1 VKKGVD
7 TFPRRS
13 ARTRRFTLGRPR
25 SFSVAADGSRV
36 AFLRSPAGDD
46 PMTCLWVLDVDV
58 GTERLVADPAG
69 LGETREE
76 RLAADERARRERT
89 RETAGGIVA
98 YAADPDLR
106 RASFARSGE
115 LFVADLITGD
125 VQMLPAAGPA
135 FDPRP
140 APTGER
146 IAYVSDGALRLMT
159 LDGEDVCLAKDEDPD
174 VTWGLAE
181 FIAAEEM
188 GRFRGLWW
196 SPDGRS
202 IAVAR
207 VDNRPVGVW
216 HITDPSDPARE
227 PQSVRYPAAGT
238 VNADVSLFVVDVEG
252 GRREIEW
259 DRADYPYLV
268 QATWGKGEPLSLLV
282 QARDQG
288 RWSLLEADPATGATR
303 SILDQSDPRWLEV
316 VSGIP
321 AWTSDGQLVFT
332 REEEDT
338 RRLTVGG
345 DAVTP
350 AGLHVRRVVHS
361 GDEVI
366 FTASEDDATE
376 VHLWRTSGDGKPER
390 LTLVPG
396 VHDGVAG
403 GDVLVVISAEMGSP
417 DQATQVLREGKPVAV
432 IRSFA
437 ERPGL
442 EPQITMLRAGRRE
455 LNAALLLPRDHSAG
469 HRLPILLDP
478 YGGPHFQR
486 VLRAQDA
493 FLHSQWLADQ
503 GFAVVV
509 ADGRGTPGRGT
520 TWEKAIHLDL
530 ATSPLED
537 QVDALHAVAEANPD
551 LDLDRVA
558 IRGWSFGGY
567 LAALA
572 VLRRPDVF
580 HAAIAGAP
588 VTDWRLYDTHYTER
602 YLGHPDD
609 DAEAYRRSSL
619 LDDAASLSRPLL
631 LIHGLADDNVVAAHT
646 LRLSRALLEAGRPH
660 SVLPLSGVTHMTPQ
674 EVLAENLL
682 LLQVAFLREAL
693 RLEEPGE
700 AQR

>member
-1 VKKGVD
+1 MKEGTD
-7 TFPRRS
+7 SFPRRS

-36 AFLRSPAGDD
+36 AFLRSPSGDD
-46 PMTCLWVLDVDV
+46 PVTCLWIFDVEA
-58 GTERLVADPAG
+58 GTERMIADPRA
-69 LGETREE
+69 LGKASGEK
-76 RLAADERARRERT
+76 LSADERARRERA

-98 YAADPDLR
+98 YAADPDR
-106 RASFARSGE
+106 RLASFALSGE

-125 VQMLPAAGPA
+125 VRMLPSARPP

-146 IAYVSDGALRLMT
+146 IAYVCDGALHVASLE
-159 LDGEDVCLAKDEDPD
+159 GEDRCLAEDGDPD

-181 FIAAEEM
+181 FVAAEEM
-188 GRFRGLWW
+188 GRFRGYWW

-202 IAVAR
+202 LAVAR
-207 VDNRPVGVW
+207 VDNGPVGLW
-216 HITDPSDPARE
+216 HIADLSDPARD
-227 PQSVRYPAAGT
+227 PQTVRYPAAGT
-238 VNADVSLFVVDVEG
+238 ANADVSLYVVDLEG
-252 GRREIEW
+252 EKKELEW
-259 DRADYPYLV
+259 DRAAHPYLV
-268 QATWGKGEPLSLLV
+268 QVTWGKGEPLSLLV
-282 QARDQG
+282 QARDQR
-288 RWSLLEADPATGATR
+288 RWSLVEADPATGATR
-303 SILDQSDPRWLEV
+303 TILDQSDPKWLEV
-316 VSGIP
+316 VHGIP
-321 AWTSDGQLVFT
+321 AWMGDGRLVFI
-332 REEEDT
+332 REEADT

-350 AGLHVRRVVHS
+350 AGLHVREVVHAG
-361 GDEVI
+361 GDVI
-366 FTASEDDATE
+366 FTASDDDATE
-376 VHLWRTSGDGKPER
+376 VHLWRTRGNGEPER
-390 LTLVPG
+390 LTDVPG

-403 GDVLVVISAEMGSP
+403 GDVVVVVSAEMGSP
-417 DQATQVLREGKPVAV
+417 DQEVQVLREGKPAAV

-442 EPQITMLRAGRRE
+442 EPRVTMLRAGERE
-455 LNAALLLPRDHSAG
+455 LNAALLLPRDHAAG
-469 HRLPILLDP
+469 HRLPVLLDP

-493 FLHSQWLADQ
+493 FLQSQWLADQ

-530 ATSPLED
+530 ATPALED
-537 QVDALHAVAEANPD
+537 QVDALHAVAESNPD
-551 LDLDRVA
+551 LDLGRVA

-572 VLRRPDVF
+572 VLRRPEVF

-609 DAEAYRRSSL
+609 DPEAYRRSSL

-660 SVLPLSGVTHMTPQ
+660 GVLPLSGVTHMTPQ
-674 EVLAENLL
+674 EVVAENLL
-682 LLQVAFLREAL
+682 HLQVAFLREAL